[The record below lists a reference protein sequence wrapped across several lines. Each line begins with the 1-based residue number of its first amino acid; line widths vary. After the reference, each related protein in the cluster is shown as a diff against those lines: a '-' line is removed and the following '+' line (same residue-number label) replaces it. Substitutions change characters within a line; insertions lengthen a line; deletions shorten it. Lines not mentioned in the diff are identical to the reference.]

1 MPTACI
7 YMISITYMF
16 PRQKGDMSGAGEE
29 ALG

>member
-1 MPTACI
+1 MPTVGIC
-7 YMISITYMF
+7 MISITYMF